1 MAHTALDMEPSARAI
16 DLLTGPAGGAL
27 RAALA
32 PTERVT
38 HAARGIGSTIA
49 LTTLRL
55 LVIRDGAVFRPK
67 TGVRSWALDDSLDV
81 RPWRVRPGSGS
92 LVIRTGRDVTSVF
105 VPNEEW
111 SVALELV
118 GALRGRIRR
127 GAEDRRTRGD

>member
-1 MAHTALDMEPSARAI
+1 MEPSARAI

-32 PTERVT
+32 PTERLT
-38 HAARGIGSTIA
+38 HAARGVGCTIA
-49 LTTLRL
+49 LTTMRL
-55 LVIRDGAVFRPK
+55 LVIRDGAAFRPK
-67 TGVRSWALDDSLDV
+67 TGIRGWAIDDSLDV
-81 RPWRVRPGSGS
+81 RPWLVRPGSGS

-111 SVALELV
+111 AAAVQLV

-127 GAEDRRTRGD
+127 GAEDRRSAGD